1 MVLKDK
7 DFLNSIKENKEFHDA
22 LIKCFPNGIPEDIKE
37 TVNKGYISIY
47 DAGVVCDDLHGCT
60 EYPD

>member
-1 MVLKDK
+1 MVLKDE
-7 DFLNSIKENKEFHDA
+7 DFLKSIEGNKEFHDA

-37 TVNKGYISIY
+37 TVNRGYMPIY
-47 DAGVVCDDLHGCT
+47 DAGAVCDDLHGCT